1 MFSEPLFGVF
11 YGNWWPVILAVPVL
25 GWITAYGLFKRFTWM
40 CHLWLGASL
49 ALSPVASAIAV
60 DPAFLASPPI
70 WLLAGM
76 VLCWVSGFDVIYALQ
91 DVEVD
96 RRDGLNSIPAH
107 FGVDGALR
115 IARLLHFFAA
125 ILLFAVY
132 RTEAAFGTLFLVAAF
147 LVAGLLLLEH
157 ATVRRWGTTRM
168 AITFMTINGVVSIVV
183 GIAGIAEL
191 TVLAP

>member
-1 MFSEPLFGVF
+1 
-11 YGNWWPVILAVPVL
+11 
-25 GWITAYGLFKRFTWM
+25 
-40 CHLWLGASL
+40 
-49 ALSPVASAIAV
+49 
-60 DPAFLASPPI
+60 
-70 WLLAGM
+70 
-76 VLCWVSGFDVIYALQ
+76 
-91 DVEVD
+91 VD